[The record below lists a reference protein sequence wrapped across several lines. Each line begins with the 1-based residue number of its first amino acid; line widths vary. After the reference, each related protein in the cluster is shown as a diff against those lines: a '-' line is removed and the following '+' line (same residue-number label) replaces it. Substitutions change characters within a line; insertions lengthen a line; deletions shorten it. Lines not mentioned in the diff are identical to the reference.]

1 MAMERLSPAMETYC
15 RKEGH
20 DLAVQMGGGELTIA
34 SR

>member
-1 MAMERLSPAMETYC
+1 METYC

-20 DLAVQMGGGELTIA
+20 DVAVQMGGGELTIA